1 MIAIRRFDLTP
12 YRQRVALDLLTG
24 FVVVTVAVALAG
36 LTWRMAG
43 HAGVGAITVPR
54 TARPVPVADLAP
66 AVALAPFGRAVAA
79 DAAQPTA
86 LALQLKGIVFAR
98 PERLSTAFIIANNE
112 VARPFHV
119 GDAVAGATVE
129 AIQVNRV
136 LLRNG
141 GRLEF
146 LAFPDPFATPGAP
159 TGGSIAG
166 SAAPP
171 PSRAVAPPLPPA
183 PPPAAAGASAL
194 MSRFDAR
201 PVSGG
206 LQVGSNPPPGMQAG
220 DVLQSV
226 NGAALGS
233 ADAARDAFVSAQAN
247 GTAQIQIL
255 RGGKRITMTVPTR

>member
-1 MIAIRRFDLTP
+1 MIAIRRFELTP
-12 YRQRVALDLLTG
+12 YGQRVALDLLTG
-24 FVVVTVAVALAG
+24 FVIVTVAVALAG

-54 TARPVPVADLAP
+54 TARPAAVPDVAP
-66 AVALAPFGRAVAA
+66 AVALAPFGRAIAA
-79 DAAQPTA
+79 DAAQPTT
-86 LALQLKGIVFAR
+86 LTLQLKGVVFAR

-119 GDAVAGATVE
+119 GDAVAGATIE

-136 LLRNG
+136 LIRNA

-146 LAFPDPFATPGAP
+146 LAFPDPLAAPGAAT
-159 TGGSIAG
+159 TGG
-166 SAAPP
+166 SAAPSSSQAVP
-171 PSRAVAPPLPPA
+171 PPPAPA
-183 PPPAAAGASAL
+183 PPPSSASASAL

-201 PVSGG
+201 PVAGG
-206 LQVGSNPPPGMQAG
+206 LQVGSNAPPGMRAG

-226 NGAALGS
+226 NGAALAS
-233 ADAARDAFVSAQAN
+233 PDAAQAAFANAQAS

-255 RGGKRITMTVPTR
+255 RDGKRITMTVPTR